1 MDRHRDMFLRYL
13 SLRKNA
19 SPNTIDSYGRDISQ
33 YMAFLAGEDGDGEVT
48 LERFTRE
55 TVRDFLYRL
64 SVMGLAR
71 RSAAR
76 KLAALKSLGAF
87 LAREGILEKNPASG
101 VRTPKVE
108 KNEPVFLAVQEL
120 ERAVLLPGEENLVTL
135 RNRAIIELF
144 YSTGIRLAELRGID
158 LADMDFHENLVKVLG
173 KRNKERILPFGKP
186 ARRAVEAYLPFR
198 NGCIAE
204 SGHRDETA
212 LFVSNRGTRLSR
224 RSIQRAVT
232 ERLTAISEKEH
243 LSPHVLR
250 HSFATHMLDNGADL
264 RAVQELLGHASLS
277 TTQIYTHITMERL
290 KKAYRQAHPRA

>member
-1 MDRHRDMFLRYL
+1 MDSHRDLFLRYL
-13 SLRKNA
+13 ALRKNA
-19 SPNTIDSYGRDISQ
+19 SPHTIDSYGRDISQ
-33 YMAFLAGEDGDGEVT
+33 YIAFLAGEDGEVEVT
-48 LERFTRE
+48 LDRFTRE
-55 TVRDFLYRL
+55 TVRNYLYQL
-64 SVMGLAR
+64 SAMGLTR

-108 KNEPVFLAVQEL
+108 KKEPVFLAVQEL
-120 ERAVLLPGEENLVTL
+120 ERAVSLPGEENLVTL

-173 KRNKERILPFGKP
+173 KRNKERIVPFGKP
-186 ARRAVEAYLPFR
+186 ARRAIEAYLPFR
-198 NGCIAE
+198 DGCVAE
-204 SGHRDETA
+204 RGHRDETA
-212 LFVSNRGTRLSR
+212 LFVSNRGTRFSR
-224 RSIQRAVT
+224 RGIQRAVT